1 MAWTRDNSLD
11 NLEQKEIMI
20 KAIALVHESERFAIR
35 FTGGEHNCDVYFLP
49 RGDIIAGNVNIG
61 YASKLMGRLLPL
73 LDDLDKCNTNERGDG
88 FYAGVDDDVRDR
100 LQSAMMKAWDEHVM
114 NNKWR
119 CG

>member
-1 MAWTRDNSLD
+1 
-11 NLEQKEIMI
+11 MI
-20 KAIALVHESERFAIR
+20 KKLLTVSAIALSCNSMA
-35 FTGGEHNCDVYFLP
+35 GEVLDRIN
-49 RGDIIAGNVNIG
+49 ATGNVNIG

-88 FYAGVDDDVRDR
+88 FYAGVDDDARDR

-119 CG
+119 CE